1 MSRIISIAAVPLAL
15 LIALKYFEIYDTS
28 LIIHYDLAMLGA
40 LFLIAT
46 QLITYIVMHH
56 VNKGASFMGKLI
68 KLTLAF
74 PGILYFINLKF
85 PLNLGFDLEIV
96 IAMFLL
102 TEGIYALH

>member
-1 MSRIISIAAVPLAL
+1 MSRIIPIAAVPLAL
-15 LIALKYFEIYDTS
+15 LIALKYFKIYDTS
-28 LIIHYDLAMLGA
+28 LIIPYDLAMLGA

-56 VNKGASFMGKLI
+56 VNRGTSFMGKLI